1 MMKNFFSN
9 DDRGMDGGVLNSD
22 KEESSKLI
30 NKR

>member
-9 DDRGMDGGVLNSD
+9 DNRGMDGDVLNSD
-22 KEESSKLI
+22 KESSKLI